1 MSLKDLYKKAI
12 VTIHKKLSA
21 EIKSWEVTDNTVEP
35 TPVFNSLSPIN
46 DADAD
51 HYIKALTWA
60 LDNRKEK
67 SIYNIA
73 LTGSYGSG
81 KSSIL
86 KTFQNQNKNKDL
98 ECLEISLATF
108 KEEVTDNNG
117 GLSDENDV
125 KNPKFDNSKDDEIL
139 RLIELSILQQIFYR
153 EEDKKIPDSRF
164 KKIKSLN
171 KNTIWWISISLL
183 IAIVSSF
190 YLFFPEKTTVLFTFK
205 SSFASFLHILSL
217 VVFIAFLFFLI
228 FKSIRLVYGIKIS
241 KFKIKETEIEIDKSI
256 SKSILNNHLDEI
268 LYFFEVTKYSVVI
281 IEDLDRFRRAE
292 IFTKLRELNFLIN
305 NSKKIKKKKQAV
317 VFIYAVRDEMF
328 QDKDRTKFFDFII
341 PIIPVINSSN
351 SKEKLAA
358 LLPEKEYKISSG
370 LIDDIAL
377 FIDDMRLLYNIC
389 NEFHL
394 YHQIL
399 GRELN
404 QDKLLAMIVYKNIY
418 PDDFVLLSN
427 EKGFLFDT
435 LKSRQQYISQTISEL
450 DLIIINLKNE
460 LKQIQE
466 MQIKDANQLRMVYL
480 LVYVNQMPGFNYF
493 LINGY
498 ARKLLDVAN
507 DESLFDFIINNKN
520 HVSFNSL
527 GSYGTNQNQVLNL
540 DFTNIEQEVDKKYG
554 YKAKLN
560 LINEYWNNQ
569 EETIKSKIQKLEKEK
584 TKTRHFNLQE
594 ILSSDFAKI
603 EIDSSTKQ
611 GLLLS
616 LLLREGY
623 INEDYLDY
631 ISFFYEGSITK
642 ADRTFL
648 LSVKSQTALKH
659 EYSLNKLGNLITKIR
674 VIDFQ
679 QHYLLNY
686 NLLDF
691 MLVNSGYREQL
702 DNVLSQLNEN
712 NTYGPEFIEGFLTT
726 GINIEVFIKEL
737 SSKWPGIWKYISS
750 ASVLTE
756 VRKEEYFKLIIANSR
771 INDLKKIAELSN
783 LTEKISSRVDFL
795 SLIPDEER
803 LEKIISTLNIKFK
816 DIEIKEASEKLIY
829 FVCYNNFYKI
839 SPLMLEKFIQKYGV
853 FNRVTFDTSNY
864 KAILECEIK
873 ELITYVENNINEYI
887 TDVYLIIPNNNK
899 ELEIELLRLLNNKEI
914 KTPNLNNVII
924 KTETKITDITTVIL
938 PRIDEFLFKES
949 KVKAIWQN
957 LIEYFVR
964 SDSKVL
970 PPLVLFLNNID
981 NANELASKKIN
992 IDTHVPNL
1000 DIVIAFILALINN
1013 PNIENTSY
1021 KLILSGFPKYF
1032 YELNELNK
1040 LEDDKMKLLIEHPLI
1055 DPTLI
1060 NLVDLK
1066 IKYRKLVPL
1075 FLEKSKKEILANIDS
1090 FELDAADI
1098 LCVLNSTD
1106 YTPIEKQKIIDA
1118 IDLDLIIKSR
1128 DILKTIVTLIFHNR
1142 PFKVSKEIIIAALQ
1156 QSFPTEDRVKLFNMH
1171 YSIFLKSDIPLIFE
1185 TFPSPFYDI
1194 GRLSKTPVIPNN
1206 TENNN
1211 LVYNLK
1217 NRDFIA
1223 SFSGDKNGLR
1233 INNFRK
1239 DK

>member
-1 MSLKDLYKKAI
+1 MCIKDLKKILVKWLYKKIGAI
-12 VTIHKKLSA
+12 IEKWDYIENDIT
-21 EIKSWEVTDNTVEP
+21 E

-67 SIYNIA
+67 SIFNIA
-73 LTGSYGSG
+73 LTGPYGSG

-86 KTFQNQNKNKDL
+86 KTFQKQNKNKDL
-98 ECLEISLATF
+98 VFLEISLATF
-108 KEEVTDNNG
+108 KEEATGNILVLPNGTGGNNQV
-117 GLSDENDV
+117 SDEN
-125 KNPKFDNSKDDEIL
+125 KNDDIL
-139 RLIELSILQQIFYR
+139 RLIELSILQQIFYH
-153 EEDKKIPDSRF
+153 EEDEKIPDSRF
-164 KKIKSLN
+164 KKIKSLSN
-171 KNTIWWISISLL
+171 KTIWLLTISVI
-183 IAIVSSF
+183 IALASCF
-190 YLFFPEKTTVLFTFK
+190 NLFLPEKTNAFFTFK
-205 SSFASFLHILSL
+205 TPFYFASFLRILSFL
-217 VVFIAFLFFLI
+217 IFFIGLFFLI

-241 KFKIKETEIEIDKSI
+241 KFKIKEAEIEIDKSI

-292 IFTKLRELNFLIN
+292 IFTKLRELNLLIN
-305 NSKKIKKKKQAV
+305 NSKKITQEV

-351 SKEKLAA
+351 SNEKLAK
-358 LLPEKEYKISSG
+358 LLRTNQYKLSNS

-399 GRELN
+399 GREIN

-427 EKGFLFDT
+427 EEGFLFDI
-435 LKSRQQYISQTISEL
+435 LKRRLQYISQTISEL
-450 DLIIINLKNE
+450 DLIIINLKKE

-466 MQIKDANQLRMVYL
+466 LQIKDANQLRMVYL
-480 LVYVNQMPGFNYF
+480 LVYVNLMPGFNYF
-493 LINGY
+493 QINGY

-507 DESLFDFIINNKN
+507 DESLFDFLINNKN
-520 HVSFNSL
+520 HISVNSF

-560 LINEYWNNQ
+560 FINDYWNNQ
-569 EETIKSKIQKLEKEK
+569 EETIKSKIQELEKEK

-594 ILSSDFAKI
+594 ILSSDLAKI
-603 EIDSSTKQ
+603 EIDLTTKQ

-616 LLLREGY
+616 LFIREGY

-631 ISFFYEGSITK
+631 ISLFYEGSITK

-648 LSVKSQTALKH
+648 LSVKSQTALKY

-679 QHYLLNY
+679 QPYLLNY

-712 NTYGPEFIEGFLTT
+712 NTHGPEFIEGFLTS

-750 ASVLTE
+750 ASVLTV

-783 LTEKISSRVDFL
+783 LSDQISSRVDFL
-795 SLIPDEER
+795 SIIPDEDR
-803 LEKIISTLNIKFK
+803 LEKIISKLNIKFK

-853 FNRVTFDTSNY
+853 FNRVTFDTTNY
-864 KAILECEIK
+864 QALLECEIP
-873 ELITYVENNINEYI
+873 ELISYVENNINEYI
-887 TDVYLIIPNNNK
+887 TDVYLVITTNNN
-899 ELEIELLRLLNNKEI
+899 EPEVGLLKLLNNQEI
-914 KTPNLNNVII
+914 KTPYLNNVII
-924 KTETKITDITTVIL
+924 KTETKITDITNVIL
-938 PRIDEFLFKES
+938 LRTDEFLFKES
-949 KVKAIWQN
+949 KVKANWQN
-957 LIEYFVR
+957 LIEYFIR
-964 SDSKVL
+964 SNNSIL
-970 PPLVLFLNNID
+970 PPLVTFLNNIM
-981 NANELASKKIN
+981 NANELALKKIN
-992 IDTHVPNL
+992 VDSPIPNL
-1000 DIVIAFILALINN
+1000 ETVESFMLALINN
-1013 PNIENTSY
+1013 PDIENYSY
-1021 KLILSGFPKYF
+1021 NLLLSSFPNVYD
-1032 YELNELNK
+1032 LNELNG
-1040 LEDDKMKLLIEHPLI
+1040 LVDDKMKLLIEHHLI

-1060 NLVDLK
+1060 NLVNIK

-1075 FLEKSKKEILANIDS
+1075 FLEKSKKEILSNIDS
-1090 FELDAADI
+1090 FELNAADV
-1098 LCVLNSTD
+1098 LSVLNSIE

-1128 DILKTIVTLIFHNR
+1128 DILKTIVTLIFHNS
-1142 PFKVSKEIIIAALQ
+1142 PFKVSKEIIFAALK

-1171 YSIFLKSDIPLIFE
+1171 YSIFLKYDIPLIFE
-1185 TFPSPFYDI
+1185 TFPSPFCDI
-1194 GRLSKTPVIPNN
+1194 GRLSKSPVIPNN
-1206 TENNN
+1206 TENNY
-1211 LVYNLK
+1211 LVSNLK